1 MEGSTIRVLVV
12 EDYAPWRRF
21 ICSILE
27 KKRGLRIIGEV
38 LDGFVAVQKAQE
50 LQPDLILLDIG
61 LPTINGIEVAR
72 RIRDQAPNSKIL
84 FLTENRCVEVVQEAL
99 RTGALGYVAKSDAAT
114 ELLPALDA
122 VRQGKQFV
130 SARLATHEPTLQNR
144 S

>member
-1 MEGSTIRVLVV
+1 MEGSIRVLIV

-21 ICSILE
+21 ICAMLE
-27 KKRGLRIIGEV
+27 KRRGLRIVGEV

-61 LPTINGIEVAR
+61 LPTINGIEAAR
-72 RIRDQAPNSKIL
+72 RILDDAPNSKIL
-84 FLTENRCVEVVQEAL
+84 FVTENRCVEVVQEAL

-114 ELLPALDA
+114 ELLPAVES
-122 VRQGKQFV
+122 VRQGKQFI
-130 SARLATHEPTLQNR
+130 SARLAGQESALQNR